1 VSKEEILFEPIT
13 RSQLQEMTGKT
24 IERVSVMDSARAAL
38 FVLKDKQGNKSAYGF
53 KYSEF
58 LEDVIISRSVP
69 PERG

>member
-1 VSKEEILFEPIT
+1 MSSIEYEPIT

-24 IERVSVMDSARAAL
+24 IERVSVLEGSRSVL
-38 FVLKDKQGNKSAYGF
+38 FILKDKKGEKSAYGF

-58 LEDVIISRSVP
+58 LDDVIISRSIT